1 MLSSNLLDLIFAA
14 SPVYILFAA
23 HRLRIFSLLAGKE
36 ITADETKREVTPHL
50 FAMAMNNL
58 GMLGEAEALA
68 DVLDL
73 SAYRTMIDVGCG
85 F

>member
-1 MLSSNLLDLIFAA
+1 M
-14 SPVYILFAA
+14 
-23 HRLRIFSLLAGKE
+23 
-36 ITADETKREVTPHL
+36 TADETKREVTPHL
-50 FAMAMNNL
+50 FTMAMNNL

-68 DVLDL
+68 DGLDL